1 MITKVLK
8 APAKAGGGPG
18 TYGCDVGGLLRYL
31 YGPGK
36 ANEHD
41 NPHLIAG
48 WSPDDLAALEPGL
61 FVRPDGARS
70 VSVSAL
76 AGRLTDPVTWAEGIS
91 ISDPHVYHVTL
102 STGPADRLLSDAEW
116 AQVAVDMMDRVGI
129 APAGDP
135 EGCRWVAVRHG
146 LSKEGNDHIHIAATL
161 VRQDGGIPRIRGD
174 FMALRAGALEWEQRL
189 GLTVTPAAGQG
200 SSLVQP
206 APGERPKARRM
217 AGADLDAEGVAVA
230 ASVRAA
236 AAKAH
241 TDKEFFALLEA
252 NGLVVHAARERGTGA
267 IRGYAVSSHTGRWTG
282 SELHGQSLPRLRRM
296 WASSPALGAADK
308 AAYLSP
314 PASED
319 TRTYLSR
326 AVRVAANE
334 STNDEQFFTRLRDGG
349 LVVKVRMSTTNP
361 DEVTGYSVGFRGQ
374 SDADGNPITYSGAS
388 LSGQSLPRLRHG
400 WDARPQVGPPAEEM
414 DTESVLGEFAVGSQY
429 LSSDRFPAD
438 AEGAAVAAGVAVS
451 SLASGIE
458 GVGGGPLTTIA
469 ERFTHATDPVTE
481 TKFGAGSNG
490 LLQAARA
497 LHVLKGAAGDR
508 TSQQVVE
515 ILVAA
520 MQLAAALEQRRE
532 RQGLVSQQASAAGTR
547 TLIAEHLDTLGGQ
560 PATGPAAAGTKASLT
575 WLQDAVN
582 AASKQKPLGN
592 DDATTDTGREHPK
605 GRGR

>member
-8 APAKAGGGPG
+8 APAKAAGGPA

-31 YGPGK
+31 YGRGK

-41 NPHLIAG
+41 NPHLVAG
-48 WSPDDLAALEPGL
+48 WSPDDLVGLEPEL
-61 FVRPDGARS
+61 FVHSDGGRS

-76 AGRLTDPVTWAEGIS
+76 AGRLTDPLAWAGVS
-91 ISDPHVYHVTL
+91 MSDPHVYHVTL
-102 STGPADRLLSDAEW
+102 STGPNDRLLSDAEW
-116 AQVAVDMMDRVGI
+116 ARVAEDMMDRVGI

-135 EGCRWVAVRHG
+135 HGCRWVAVRHG

-161 VRQDGGIPRIRGD
+161 VRQDGRIPNIRGD

-189 GLTVTPAAGQG
+189 GLTVTPAAGQA
-200 SSLVQP
+200 SSLTQP
-206 APGERPKARRM
+206 AQGERPKARRM
-217 AGADLDAEGVAVA
+217 SGADLDADGVAVA
-230 ASVRAA
+230 ATVRAA

-252 NGLVVHAARERGTGA
+252 NGLVVHAARERGSGA
-267 IRGYAVSSHTGRWTG
+267 IRGYAVSSDTGRWTG

-334 STNDEQFFTRLRDGG
+334 SANDEQFFARLRDGG

-361 DEVTGYSVGFRGQ
+361 DQVTGYSVGFRGQ
-374 SDADGNPITYSGAS
+374 ADADGNAITYSGSS
-388 LSGQSLPRLRHG
+388 LSGQSLPRLRQG
-400 WDARPQVGPPAEEM
+400 WDALPRVGPPAEQM
-414 DTESVLGEFAVGSQY
+414 DTDTMLGKFAMGGQF
-429 LSSDRFPAD
+429 LASDSFPAD
-438 AEGAAVAAGVAVS
+438 AEATAAAAGVALS
-451 SLASGIE
+451 SLASGAE
-458 GVGGGPLTTIA
+458 GVAGGPLTTIA
-469 ERFTHATDPVTE
+469 ERFTHSADPVMAPQ
-481 TKFGAGSNG
+481 FGAGSNG

-508 TSQQVVE
+508 TQQQIVD

-532 RQGLVSQQASAAGTR
+532 RQGLISQQASAAGTR
-547 TLIAEHLDTLGGQ
+547 ALIGEHLAVLGHQ
-560 PATGPAAAGTKASLT
+560 PVPPTPATTTAPTWLDDAVRAAG
-575 WLQDAVN
+575 N
-582 AASKQKPLGN
+582 QKPLGN
-592 DDATTDTGREHPK
+592 EGYTANTGHEPK